1 MAAGI
6 RDPGSLICAAVQRS
20 NFIDECQVLNI
31 QRTKTYTSIQMHRN
45 KDLDVRSFKDY
56 CREYEGANL

>member
-45 KDLDVRSFKDY
+45 
-56 CREYEGANL
+56 